1 MKSILLSI
9 VGLILGAVTNGLLVQ
24 LGNKLIAA
32 PEGLDLSTEAGLK
45 AAMAHMEPKHFLF
58 PFLAHAVGTFVGA
71 FFVSKM
77 KIERS
82 LIHAMAIGFAFL
94 AGGVMMVM
102 MLPETPLWFIF
113 SDLILAYLPMAY
125 LGYRLGQR

>member
-9 VGLILGAVTNGLLVQ
+9 VGLILGAVTNSLLIQ
-24 LGNKLIAA
+24 LGDKLIAGPA
-32 PEGLDLSTEAGLK
+32 GQDISTEAGLK
-45 AAMAHMEPKHFLF
+45 AAMSHMEPKHFLF
-58 PFLAHAVGTFVGA
+58 PFLAHAFGTFVGA

-94 AGGVMMVM
+94 AAGVMMVI
-102 MLPETPLWFIF
+102 MLPETPLWFTLA
-113 SDLILAYLPMAY
+113 DLVLAYLPMAY
-125 LGYRLGQR
+125 LGHRLGQR

>member
-9 VGLILGAVTNGLLVQ
+9 VGLILGAVTNSLLIQ
-24 LGNKLIAA
+24 LGDKLIAGPA
-32 PEGLDLSTEAGLK
+32 GQDISTEAGLK
-45 AAMAHMEPKHFLF
+45 AAMSHMEPKHFLF
-58 PFLAHAVGTFVGA
+58 PFLAHAFGTFVGA

-94 AGGVMMVM
+94 AAGVMMVI
-102 MLPETPLWFIF
+102 MLPETPLWFTLA
-113 SDLILAYLPMAY
+113 DLLLAYLPTAY
-125 LGYRLGQR
+125 LGHRLGQR